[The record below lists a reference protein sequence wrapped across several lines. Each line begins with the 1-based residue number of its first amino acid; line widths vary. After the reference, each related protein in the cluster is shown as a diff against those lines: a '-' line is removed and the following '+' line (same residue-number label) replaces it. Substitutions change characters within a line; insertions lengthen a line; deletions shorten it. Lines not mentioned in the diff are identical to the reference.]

1 MGATI
6 LIFVFGALFGLIL
19 QYARLNKFNTI
30 SGQAILK
37 NNTVVKTILVTI
49 GLGAILFSITT
60 GLGLSQFHIKPFV
73 TGGIILGGLVFGAGM
88 AILGYCPGTMA
99 VSLGEGSMDAL
110 VGIIGGLFGGFV
122 FTFVLPSIK
131 EILGPNLGKL
141 SLYSLIGSF
150 SFTYYLMLV
159 IIGVIIIYA
168 AFYIH
173 IKEHATDKKWI
184 YVGVALAVLDVIVFL
199 TATTNRPIGASTSY
213 PWLADAVSGL
223 TDNAYYQKINTP
235 GAWEGIF
242 LLGAMVA
249 AFIGSLIKDDFKL
262 TMVHQNWKKYKNDSS
277 LSRINW
283 AFVGGFILIFG
294 ARMAGGCTSGH
305 VISGGMQIAFSSFTF
320 AVFLFIG
327 LVITGKVFYRIKKK
341 ALGMNI

>member
-1 MGATI
+1 MGSTI

-19 QYARLNKFNTI
+19 QYAGLNRYNTI
-30 SGQAILK
+30 SGQALLK

-73 TGGIILGGLVFGAGM
+73 TGGLIFGGLIFGAGM

-110 VGIIGGLFGGFV
+110 VGIVGGLFGGVV
-122 FTFVLPSIK
+122 FTLVLPSIK
-131 EILGPNLGKL
+131 TVLGPNLGKL
-141 SLYSLIGSF
+141 SLYSITGSF
-150 SFTYYLMLV
+150 SFVYYLMV
-159 IIGVIIIYA
+159 IVLGLTIIYA

-173 IKEHATDKKWI
+173 IKEKAVDKKWI
-184 YVGVALAVLDVIVFL
+184 YAGVALAILDVIVFL

-213 PWLADAVSGL
+213 PWLADVITGVK
-223 TDNAYYQKINTP
+223 DNSYFQKISTP
-235 GAWEGIF
+235 GSWEAIF

-249 AFIGSLIKDDFKL
+249 AFVGSLVKGDFKFTL
-262 TMVHQNWKKYKNDSS
+262 VHDNWKKYKNNSAG
-277 LSRINW
+277 SRAIW
-283 AFVGGFILIFG
+283 AFFGGFILIFG

-305 VISGGMQIAFSSFTF
+305 VISGGMQMAFSSFTF
-320 AVFLFIG
+320 GIFMFIG
-327 LVITGKVFYRIKKK
+327 LVITGKAFYNTKVD
-341 ALGMNI
+341 